1 MPSKPTILSAQRT
14 GSNTTERAQETRLP
28 VILNGQSLR
37 TSARTLSD
45 LVAEQGHGDA
55 KIATAVNG
63 EFVPARARC
72 ATELGS
78 GDRIEIVSARQ
89 GG

>member
-1 MPSKPTILSAQRT
+1 MSDQSQSIVLNLTVNAQAIR
-14 GSNTTERAQETRLP
+14 SQA
-28 VILNGQSLR
+28 V
-37 TSARTLSD
+37 TLGD
-45 LVAEQGHGDA
+45 LVVEQGHGVS

-63 EFVPARARC
+63 DFVPARARGQ
-72 ATELGS
+72 TQLRD